1 MVMLFSNIGCS
12 EKLVLGGYSTLCLLL
27 LLLSPEAL
35 SDEPVTRSIPITS
48 SPPSATICKKLL
60 RRQECFGQTPQILEI
75 EFGNKNE
82 SKKLVLQKLG
92 FHEKEILVNASSKQV
107 KVDLVKMNIFADA
120 DVHSDPKLANLQKQ
134 VNLRL
139 SRFIYASD
147 QLDDT
152 GFQVIGKFKIL
163 KLNEIKILK
172 FSTLINDINTLRE
185 LKKAGRIRNEE
196 KRNKGIMDAF
206 NKNRIFE
213 YFDMIVSQLKDLPI
227 DKAEFNVVFSKSKTV
242 LGFKQ
247 IEQLNQRLVDVTYK
261 ETNTGQQ
268 RIETWEFYTIKKDI
282 SVLNDRSAEIEYT
295 FLSNLDLF
303 SNAGTTLFKAL
314 SEISIF
320 SNDNPKY
327 KFKKVNYS
335 QTN

>member
-1 MVMLFSNIGCS
+1 MLFSNIGRS
-12 EKLVLGGYSTLCLLL
+12 AKLVLGGYLTLCLLL
-27 LLLSPEAL
+27 LLPSPEAH
-35 SDEPVTRSIPITS
+35 SYEPVTRSIPITS
-48 SPPSATICKKLL
+48 SPPGATICKKLL
-60 RRQECFGQTPQILEI
+60 KRQECFGQTPRKLEI
-75 EFGNKNE
+75 EFGSTNE

-92 FHEKEILVNASSKQV
+92 FHEKEILVNASLKQV

-120 DVHSDPKLANLQKQ
+120 DVYSDPELANLQKQ

-147 QLDDT
+147 KLDGT
-152 GFQVIGKFKIL
+152 SFQVIGKFKIL
-163 KLNEIKILK
+163 KLNEMKILK
-172 FSTLINDINTLRE
+172 FSTLINNINTLYE
-185 LKKAGRIRNEE
+185 LKKAGRVRNEE
-196 KRNKGIMDAF
+196 KRNKGIMDTF
-206 NKNRIFE
+206 NKNKVFK
-213 YFDMIVSQLKDLPI
+213 YFDIVVSQLKDLPI
-227 DKAEFNVVFSKSKTV
+227 DKAEYNVVFSKSKSV

-247 IEQLNQRLVDVTYK
+247 IEQVHQRLVDVTYK

-268 RIETWEFYTIKKDI
+268 RIETWQFYTTKKDI

-295 FLSNLDLF
+295 FLSSLDLF
-303 SNAGTTLFKAL
+303 SNVDTNLFNAL